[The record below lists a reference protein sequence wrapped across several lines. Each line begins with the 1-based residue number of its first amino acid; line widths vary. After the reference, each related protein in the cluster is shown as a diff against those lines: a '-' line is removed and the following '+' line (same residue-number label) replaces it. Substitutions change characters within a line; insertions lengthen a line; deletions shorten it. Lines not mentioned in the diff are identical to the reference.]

1 MDDLDRALLN
11 LEFAVLHVVYTPEP
25 NNKKNAPKIS
35 HEVIEFS
42 SSSEGTLLKDSINKA
57 IDRNEITITFDNT
70 LKSEIPAE
78 ISALFTTLASK
89 TITREQQKKVVLDKS
104 IRFAHILNDVQ
115 DARSPTGILTILY
128 GHSNSTQVLIIAK
141 LEEQSG
147 LQVNEIVEKNESK
160 LNLRMVEHLIGIR
173 GANVFKVGLF
183 YCKPK
188 NDGGGGLVIKGVL
201 ADTQIQD
208 EKKVA
213 DFYFKDFLGCKFV
226 NDSKQQTSKF
236 YYGTLNMISETVP
249 SPLEQIRAH
258 NNLAAFIQSEF
269 ELLEPKQ
276 YIEMYVPEE
285 NRTKYENY
293 YKSKDIELNGFK
305 KDISPI
311 KRGMV
316 KEKILFENGISIS
329 GASSNFVADISE
341 IETTNGVTKITINSN
356 IRKMPRRIKEKTK
369 KSENMT
375 KNAKMEKSHHKKNI
389 QNV

>member
-1 MDDLDRALLN
+1 MDL
-11 LEFAVLHVVYTPEP
+11 
-25 NNKKNAPKIS
+25 
-35 HEVIEFS
+35 
-42 SSSEGTLLKDSINKA
+42 
-57 IDRNEITITFDNT
+57 
-70 LKSEIPAE
+70 
-78 ISALFTTLASK
+78 
-89 TITREQQKKVVLDKS
+89 
-104 IRFAHILNDVQ
+104 
-115 DARSPTGILTILY
+115 
-128 GHSNSTQVLIIAK
+128 
-141 LEEQSG
+141 
-147 LQVNEIVEKNESK
+147 
-160 LNLRMVEHLIGIR
+160 
-173 GANVFKVGLF
+173 
-183 YCKPK
+183 
-188 NDGGGGLVIKGVL
+188 
-201 ADTQIQD
+201 
-208 EKKVA
+208 
-213 DFYFKDFLGCKFV
+213 
-226 NDSKQQTSKF
+226 
-236 YYGTLNMISETVP
+236 ISETVP